1 MIFGGGV
8 MARGKE
14 EKGTKGHKRA
24 QIKANIR
31 RSKVVDGVIEG
42 KTQEQIARELSMS
55 RTRVSRIV
63 GEPDFQDRINA
74 RLEEAANLK
83 PAEIVGTLVSQM
95 RADITDLLP
104 DDGGIVTDIRKKKL
118 GHLVKKIKVMRKVDP
133 LLEQPFELVEL
144 EVHSQQAAATQ
155 LSKMKGLNQ
164 ADGANERDLEYW
176 RKVVDDLAKEY
187 SITVEEVRSV
197 LISENP
203 RLATVLIQ

>member
-1 MIFGGGV
+1 
-8 MARGKE
+8 
-14 EKGTKGHKRA
+14 
-24 QIKANIR
+24 
-31 RSKVVDGVIEG
+31 
-42 KTQEQIARELSMS
+42 
-55 RTRVSRIV
+55 
-63 GEPDFQDRINA
+63 
-74 RLEEAANLK
+74 
-83 PAEIVGTLVSQM
+83 
-95 RADITDLLP
+95 
-104 DDGGIVTDIRKKKL
+104 
-118 GHLVKKIKVMRKVDP
+118 
-133 LLEQPFELVEL
+133 L